1 MQHKV
6 KRENISTVFIKRKN
20 MGSKFSKRD
29 GGEIWKTSTKNKI
42 MPQIPG
48 KEEYR
53 ISPRCDSWKGELK
66 RGIGGGD
73 GDETIFYSTI
83 DLYPRFIYEDD
94 DDSVQPNGCFKVLF
108 PWINRRRWMKKSKE
122 FSVADNIASNNVH
135 HFDSSI
141 VNDNAVLVEKFKPPI
156 DETVPAVQPAVDNI
170 SELMETRDKTEQIK
184 SVQTHTIEDQGHL
197 CSQQEKWKYST
208 TVTNTH
214 NNPRSWEIS
223 MTSKLCGKLYRMR
236 QEESSWDCRGSSKPR
251 NLTSWSRHL
260 NDPSNLEAFETKTRC
275 GEVLAEELP
284 EIESS
289 TLGEIMSRDSG
300 TSCGSYSYKIKTTGN
315 SMFNLTLN
323 SIGYF

>member
-1 MQHKV
+1 
-6 KRENISTVFIKRKN
+6 

-29 GGEIWKTSTKNKI
+29 REEIGKTSTKNNI
-42 MPQIPG
+42 TPQMPN

-53 ISPRCDSWKGELK
+53 ISPRCDSWKDELK

-73 GDETIFYSTI
+73 GEDENIFYSTT

-94 DDSVQPNGCFKVLF
+94 EDSVQPNGCFKVLF
-108 PWINRRRWMKKSKE
+108 PWIYRRRWMKKS
-122 FSVADNIASNNVH
+122 FDVSVADNKASNNVH
-135 HFDSSI
+135 HFDSSR
-141 VNDNAVLVEKFKPPI
+141 VNCNAVLVDEFKPPI

-184 SVQTHTIEDQGHL
+184 SVKAHNLGDQGHL
-197 CSQQEKWKYST
+197 CSQQEKCEFST

-260 NDPSNLEAFETKTRC
+260 NDQSNMEASGTKTRC
-275 GEVLAEELP
+275 GEVFAEELP

-300 TSCGSYSYKIKTTGN
+300 TPCGIYR
-315 SMFNLTLN
+315 
-323 SIGYF
+323 

>member
-1 MQHKV
+1 
-6 KRENISTVFIKRKN
+6 

-29 GGEIWKTSTKNKI
+29 GEEIGKTSTKNKI
-42 MPQIPG
+42 TPQIPG

-53 ISPRCDSWKGELK
+53 ISPKCDSWKDELK

-73 GDETIFYSTI
+73 GEDENIFYSTT

-94 DDSVQPNGCFKVLF
+94 EESVQPNGCFKVLF
-108 PWINRRRWMKKSKE
+108 PLIYRRRWMKKSKQ
-122 FSVADNIASNNVH
+122 FSVGDNIASNNVH

-141 VNDNAVLVEKFKPPI
+141 VNCNAVLVDEFKPPI
-156 DETVPAVQPAVDNI
+156 DETVSAVQSFVESI
-170 SELMETRDKTEQIK
+170 SELVEKRGKPVQIK
-184 SVQTHTIEDQGHL
+184 WTETPTQNIGDQEQS
-197 CSQQEKWKYST
+197 CSQQEKWKCST
-208 TVTNTH
+208 TVTNT
-214 NNPRSWEIS
+214 NINQIS

-236 QEESSWDCRGSSKPR
+236 QEESSWDCRGHTKPR

-260 NDPSNLEAFETKTRC
+260 NEPSALGAFGTKTRC

-300 TSCGSYSYKIKTTGN
+300 TPCGSYGFIIKTTG
-315 SMFNLTLN
+315 SVSF
-323 SIGYF
+323 